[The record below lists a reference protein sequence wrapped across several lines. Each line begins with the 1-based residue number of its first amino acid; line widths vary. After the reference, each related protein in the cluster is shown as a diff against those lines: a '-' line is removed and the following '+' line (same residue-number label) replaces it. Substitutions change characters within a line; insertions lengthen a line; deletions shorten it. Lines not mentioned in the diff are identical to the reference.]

1 MGTWIFLGVPWCVRG
16 LNTDCTDYTDA
27 FYGDVDIPWSSVVRR
42 VLNTDCTD
50 YTDAF
55 YGDVD
60 IPWSSVV
67 RRGF

>member
-1 MGTWIFLGVPWCVRG
+1 MLSE
-16 LNTDCTDYTDA
+16 DA
-27 FYGDVDIPWSSVVRR
+27 DIPWSSVMRR
-42 VLNTDCTD
+42 SLNTDS
-50 YTDAF
+50 F